1 MVAPHGDVTVLLK
14 RWTEGDSAALSQL
27 LPIVYGELQQ
37 LASHHLRGELNRHTM
52 QTTALVHEAYLRMAG
67 QQAKQ
72 WKNRGHFLAVCSQL
86 LRQVLVD
93 AARSRRAVKRNSGI
107 APLDLDAML
116 PAAAI
121 QSDEGLIALN
131 DALVELAKLDPL
143 KAQVVDLK
151 YFGGFS
157 VEEIA
162 EMLEMSPTSVKRY
175 WSVARAF
182 LYNELKSK
190 GG

>member
-1 MVAPHGDVTVLLK
+1 
-14 RWTEGDSAALSQL
+14 
-27 LPIVYGELQQ
+27 
-37 LASHHLRGELNRHTM
+37 
-52 QTTALVHEAYLRMAG
+52 
-67 QQAKQ
+67 
-72 WKNRGHFLAVCSQL
+72 
-86 LRQVLVD
+86 
-93 AARSRRAVKRNSGI
+93 
-107 APLDLDAML
+107 ML